1 MLTAGY
7 LPPIDIRYVTQKPAL
22 LGTHRALQSKTD
34 LNGIITHA
42 SRSLAEISGFSVDEL
57 IGQPHN
63 ILRHPDMPDS
73 VYYLMWQS
81 IKSGE
86 EFFGMVKNRCKN
98 GDHYWVMTRVAAII
112 ENGKPVGYS
121 SARFT
126 PNIDLIPSW
135 EALFAQMREAEQSS
149 GFHDDRRFKP
159 ASDVLCKFVQR
170 KGFNTLG
177 QLVLSQRS

>member
-1 MLTAGY
+1 MLSFGFT
-7 LPPIDIRYVTQKPAL
+7 PPINIRQVSQKAAAL
-22 LGTHRALQSKTD
+22 GAHRALQSKTD

-81 IKSGE
+81 IKAGE

-98 GDHYWVMTRVAAII
+98 SDHYWVMTRVAQII
-112 ENGKPVGYS
+112 ENGTPIGYS

-126 PNIDLIPSW
+126 PNADLIPAW
-135 EALFAQMREAEQSS
+135 EDLFTRMREAEQSS
-149 GFHDDRRFKP
+149 GFSDDRRFKP
-159 ASDVLCKFVQR
+159 ASDVLNKFVQR
-170 KGFNTLG
+170 KGFDTLG

>member
-1 MLTAGY
+1 MLSMGY
-7 LPPIDIRYVTQKPAL
+7 IPPINIRQVTNQVVG

-42 SRSLAEISGFSVDEL
+42 SRSLADISGFAADEL

-73 VYYLMWQS
+73 VYYLMWQH
-81 IKSGE
+81 IQAGE

-98 GDHYWVMTRVAAII
+98 GDHYWVMTRVAVMQ
-112 ENGKPVGYS
+112 ENGKPIGYS

-126 PNIDLIPSW
+126 PHADLIPTW
-135 EALFAQMREAEQSS
+135 EDLFARMRTAEQSS
-149 GFHDDRRFKP
+149 GFTDQRRFKP
-159 ASDVLCKFVQR
+159 AHDVLCKFVQR
-170 KGFNTLG
+170 KGFNNLG

>member
-1 MLTAGY
+1 MLTVGY
-7 LPPIDIRYVTQKPAL
+7 IPPIDIRAVTQKSAP
-22 LGTHRALQSKTD
+22 LGAHRALQSKTD

-73 VYYLMWQS
+73 VYYLMWQT
-81 IKSGE
+81 IQAGE

-112 ENGKPVGYS
+112 EQDKSVGYS

-126 PNIDLIPSW
+126 PNADLIPGW
-135 EALFAQMREAEQSS
+135 EELFSRMREAEQSS
-149 GFHDDRRFKP
+149 GFQDDRRFKP

-170 KGFNTLG
+170 KGFNNLG